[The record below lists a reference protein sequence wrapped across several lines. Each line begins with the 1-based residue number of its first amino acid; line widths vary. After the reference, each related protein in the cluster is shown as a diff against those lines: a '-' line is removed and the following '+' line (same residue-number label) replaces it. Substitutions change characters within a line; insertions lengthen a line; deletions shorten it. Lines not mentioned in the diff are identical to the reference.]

1 MKTQLTTSAPKVGS
15 SAVVLP
21 VSRGEAKI
29 RKALQ
34 RKGYNVGEVTWEPI
48 RKGGIMCGPEGGWHV
63 EILRP
68 RPDLVSADLLAYS
81 CGEMLL
87 EIERLPR
94 QNVQSVAQSH
104 DQKS

>member
-1 MKTQLTTSAPKVGS
+1 MKTRKTKSALKVGS

-21 VSRGEAKI
+21 FSRGESKI

-34 RKGYNVGEVTWEPI
+34 RKGYNVGAVTWEPI

-68 RPDLVSADLLAYS
+68 RPDSVSADLLAYS

-87 EIERLPR
+87 EIEGLPR
-94 QNVQSVAQSH
+94 QNEPSAGTGFAR
-104 DQKS
+104 